1 MKKYL
6 CWNYTELLT
15 AIIGL
20 FIYCFA
26 INIFIVPNH
35 LYNGG
40 IMGLSQLI
48 RTFILSNCDVKL
60 SFDIATPIY
69 YVINIP
75 LFYIAY
81 KKMGKYFFY
90 RTLFSVSLCT
100 LFLFL
105 IPSNNLII
113 KDSLLTN
120 VLIGG
125 SLCGFGCGLALSVGA
140 STGGTDII
148 GMVLTSKSRKI
159 TVGNFGVFFNTIIY
173 IVCGILNGF
182 EIMIYSILSS
192 IFDAVALDRMHIR
205 NICSTMMIFSK
216 KHPKRMIEYI
226 KNTLDRDVT
235 YWEAVGGYE
244 NTKSYITYVVLSKYE
259 KNMLEIELKNEKFDA
274 FIVES
279 NGVSVLGEF
288 KKKL

>member
-1 MKKYL
+1 MRKYL
-6 CWNYTELLT
+6 CWNYTELLL
-15 AIIGL
+15 AILGL

-48 RTFILSNCDVKL
+48 RTFILSNWDIKL

-90 RTLFSVSLCT
+90 RTIFSVSLCT

-113 KDSLLTN
+113 KDNLLTN

-148 GMVLTSKSRKI
+148 GMVLTSRSRKI

-173 IVCGILNGF
+173 IVCGVLNGF

-216 KHPKRMIEYI
+216 KQPKKMIDYI

-235 YWEAVGGYE
+235 YWEAVGGYD